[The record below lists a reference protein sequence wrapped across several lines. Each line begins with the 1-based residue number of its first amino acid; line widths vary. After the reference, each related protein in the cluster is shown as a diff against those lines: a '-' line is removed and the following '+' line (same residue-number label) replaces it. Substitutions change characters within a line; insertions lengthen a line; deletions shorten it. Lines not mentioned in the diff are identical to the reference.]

1 MTLVMG
7 RGFSGVAQGEARGGG
22 LVDIETRKEH
32 L

>member
-7 RGFSGVAQGEARGGG
+7 SGFSAVAQGDARGGG
-22 LVDIETRKEH
+22 LVDTETRKEH